1 MGVSDKEYKGN
12 QQKKSFN
19 ILEVGPQNSIS
30 IVFVENW
37 TNCASSQNMMLSMK
51 IQVLA
56 IMLAISKIE
65 HV

>member
-12 QQKKSFN
+12 QQKK
-19 ILEVGPQNSIS
+19 IALIEVGPQN
-30 IVFVENW
+30 IVFVEDW

-56 IMLAISKIE
+56 IILAISKIE